1 MKLHELFENPEN
13 PRKIDSQKLE
23 KLKNSIREFPAMMEL
38 RPIIVDAANVI
49 LGGNMR
55 FFALRE
61 LGYIEIP
68 DTWVKRAADLTEEEK
83 QRFIIADNVGYGGW
97 DWYALQEDW
106 DAEDLGAWGLEV
118 PGWQDIETSESV
130 EYDKSDFNKSA
141 DSYLNA
147 ALRQIVLVYDID
159 THKKTLEDLAD
170 IGKIYDTEDNNSAT
184 VLKLVEFYKTQHNA
198 AN

>member
-1 MKLHELFENPEN
+1 MKLHELSENPQN
-13 PRKIDSQKLE
+13 PRKIDILKLE

-83 QRFIIADNVGYGGW
+83 QRFIIADNVGYGDW

>member
-13 PRKIDSQKLE
+13 PRKIDFQKLE

-38 RPIIVDAANVI
+38 RPIIVDADNVI

-61 LGYIEIP
+61 LGYTEIP
-68 DTWVKRAADLTEEEK
+68 DAWVKRATDLTDEEK
-83 QRFIIADNVGYGGW
+83 QRFIIADNVGFGDW
-97 DWYALQEDW
+97 DWQALQEGW
-106 DAEDLGAWGLEV
+106 DTGDLGEWGLDV
-118 PGWQDIETSESV
+118 PTLQDIETGESV

>member
-1 MKLHELFENPEN
+1 MKVSALKENPDN
-13 PRKIDSQKLE
+13 PRKIDPVKLE
-23 KLKNSIREFPAMMEL
+23 KLINSIHEFPAMMEL
-38 RPIIVDAANVI
+38 RPIVVDSDNVV

-55 FFALRE
+55 LKVLIE
-61 LGYIEIP
+61 LGYKEIP
-68 DTWVKRAADLTEEEK
+68 DTWVKRATDLTDEEK
-83 QRFIIADNVGYGGW
+83 QRFIIADNVGFGDW
-97 DWYALQEDW
+97 DWQALQEGW
-106 DAEDLGAWGLEV
+106 DVGDLGEWGLDV
-118 PGWQDIETSESV
+118 PTLQDIETSESV

>member
-55 FFALRE
+55 FFALHE
-61 LGYIEIP
+61 LGYTEIP
-68 DTWVKRAADLTEEEK
+68 DTWVKRATDLTDEEK
-83 QRFIIADNVGYGGW
+83 QRFIIADNVGFGDW
-97 DWYALQEDW
+97 DWQALQEGW
-106 DAEDLGAWGLEV
+106 DVGDLGEWGLDV
-118 PGWQDIETSESV
+118 PTLQDIETGESV

>member
-1 MKLHELFENPEN
+1 MKLHELSENPQN
-13 PRKIDSQKLE
+13 PRKIDISKLE

-83 QRFIIADNVGYGGW
+83 QRFIIADNVGYGDW

-118 PGWQDIETSESV
+118 PGWQGKDQDYSE
-130 EYDKSDFNKSA
+130 KNKE
-141 DSYLNA
+141 
-147 ALRQIVLVYDID
+147 IDID
-159 THKKTLEDLAD
+159 ALDALMTLNLKYNEGDYWKVREQLS
-170 IGKIYDTEDNNSAT
+170 KIAQTPEQA
-184 VLKLVEFYKTQHNA
+184 VWKLLGNE
-198 AN
+198 